1 MFKDR
6 YDTIL
11 TIKMFATLIS
21 FIVVYAFV
29 SNQDYHEMVDTMTP
43 IKYNCDMLIGG
54 WHPDVPTK
62 VIEQCRKLKR
72 NYNGN

>member
-11 TIKMFATLIS
+11 TIKMFACIVG
-21 FIVVYAFV
+21 FITVYGFV
-29 SNQDYHEMVDTMTP
+29 SNQDYHEIVDTVTP
-43 IKYNCDMLIGG
+43 IKYNCDMLIGS
-54 WHPDVPTK
+54 WHPDVPVK
-62 VIEQCRKLKR
+62 VIEECRKIKR